1 MNNVQF
7 KNNVMM
13 IKKTLILTAILLV
26 YQGYSQSKLDG
37 YIEVGLKNNEVIKQ
51 HNFDINKSM
60 WALKEARSLFYPTV
74 SLNGSYTKAEGGRT
88 IDIPIGDMLN
98 PVYSTLNQIT
108 NSNAFPTLENQSVL
122 INPDN
127 FYDAK
132 IHTTMP
138 LLNFEIIYNKR
149 IKAQQT
155 TLQKIELEIYQR
167 ELVKDIKIAYYK
179 YLQSLEGI
187 KIYEDALALVT
198 ENQRVNQSLFKND
211 KINRTAVLRSDNEVV
226 RIAANLET
234 AKQVSN
240 NARAYFNFLLNQKLD
255 TQIMVDEINENVPSA
270 LVEGNTENREEL
282 KKLDQ
287 VKELNENITKLTK
300 SHWFPTLSGF
310 ADFGVQDFDFEMNK
324 DSRYYFAGLGLE
336 WNIFSGNKNK
346 YKLKQVEEDNKKIS
360 SQIDNIKQQLLLQFQ
375 VSQNNIKSALEQ
387 FHADKNQKESAKK
400 YNDDITK
407 LYKEGQ
413 AIYIE
418 LLDAQN
424 QWVNAQLNTNISLY
438 NSWIA
443 FAEMERANATFTFK

>member
-1 MNNVQF
+1 MR
-7 KNNVMM
+7 
-13 IKKTLILTAILLV
+13 KTLTLTLV
-26 YQGYSQSKLDG
+26 LIGYLGYSQSKLDG

-60 WALKEARSLFYPTV
+60 YALKEARSLFYPTV

-98 PVYSTLNQIT
+98 PVYNTLNQIT

-149 IKAQQT
+149 IKNQQT
-155 TLQKIELEIYQR
+155 SLQKIELEIYQR
-167 ELVKDIKIAYYK
+167 ELVKEIKTAYYK
-179 YLQSLEGI
+179 YLQSVEGI
-187 KIYEDALALVT
+187 KIYEDALALVK
-198 ENQRVNQSLFKND
+198 ENQRVNKSLFKNE
-211 KINRTAVLRSDNEVV
+211 KINRTAVLRSDNEVI
-226 RIAANLET
+226 RIQANLET
-234 AKQVSN
+234 AKQNSN
-240 NARAYFNFLLNQKLD
+240 NARSYFNFLLNEKLD
-255 TQIMVDEINENVPSA
+255 AVIEVDENEAPPIDAVS
-270 LVEGNTENREEL
+270 ENTQNREEL
-282 KKLDQ
+282 QKLTQ
-287 VKELNENITKLTK
+287 VKEINDNVSKLTQ
-300 SHWFPTLSGF
+300 SYWFPKVNGF
-310 ADFGVQDFDFEMNK
+310 ADFGIQDFDFEVNK
-324 DSRYYFAGLGLE
+324 QSRYYFAGVGLE

-346 YKLKQVEEDNKKIS
+346 FKLKQTEEDSKKIS
-360 SQIDNIKQQLLLQFQ
+360 SQIDNVKQQLLLQFQ
-375 VSQNNIKSALEQ
+375 VSQNNLKSALEQ
-387 FHADKNQKESAKK
+387 FYADKNQKESAKK
-400 YNDDITK
+400 YNEDITK

-424 QWVNAQLNTNISLY
+424 QWVNAQLNTNIALY

-443 FAEMERANATFTFK
+443 FAELERANATFTFN

>member
-1 MNNVQF
+1 
-7 KNNVMM
+7 M
-13 IKKTLILTAILLV
+13 IKKTLILTLV
-26 YQGYSQSKLDG
+26 LFGYLGYSQTKLDG
-37 YIEVGLKNNEVIKQ
+37 YIEVGLLNNEVIKQ
-51 HNFDINKSM
+51 HNFDINKSLY
-60 WALKEARSLFYPTV
+60 ALKEARFLFYPTV
-74 SLNGSYTKAEGGRT
+74 TINGSYTKAEGGRT

-98 PVYSTLNQIT
+98 PVYNTLNQIT

-149 IKAQQT
+149 IKNQQT
-155 TLQKIELEIYQR
+155 SLQKIELEIYQR

-198 ENQRVNQSLFKND
+198 ENQRVNKSLFKND
-211 KINRTAVLRSDNEVV
+211 KINRTAVLRSDNEVI
-226 RIAANLET
+226 RIQANLET
-234 AKQVSN
+234 AKQNSN
-240 NARAYFNFLLNQKLD
+240 NARSYFNFLLNEKLD
-255 TQIMVDEINENVPSA
+255 AAIEVDENETPPIDTVS
-270 LVEGNTENREEL
+270 ENTQNREEL

-287 VKELNENITKLTK
+287 VKGINDNISKLTK
-300 SHWFPTLSGF
+300 SHWLPTLNGF
-310 ADFGVQDFDFEMNK
+310 ADFGIQDFDFDVNK

-336 WNIFSGNKNK
+336 WTIFSGNKNK
-346 YKLKQVEEDNKKIS
+346 YKLKQVEENSKKIS
-360 SQIDNIKQQLLLQFQ
+360 SQIDNAKQQLLLQFQ
-375 VSQNNIKSALEQ
+375 VSQNNLKSALEQ
-387 FHADKNQKESAKK
+387 YYADKNQKESAKK

-443 FAEMERANATFTFK
+443 YVELERANATFTFK

>member
-1 MNNVQF
+1 
-7 KNNVMM
+7 M
-13 IKKTLILTAILLV
+13 IKKTLTLTLIFFGYL
-26 YQGYSQSKLDG
+26 GYSQSKLDS

-60 WALKEARSLFYPTV
+60 YALKEARSLFYPTV

-98 PVYSTLNQIT
+98 PVYNTLNQIT

-149 IKAQQT
+149 IKNQQT
-155 TLQKIELEIYQR
+155 SLQKIELEIYQR
-167 ELVKDIKIAYYK
+167 ELVKEIKIAYYK
-179 YLQSLEGI
+179 YLQSVEGI
-187 KIYEDALALVT
+187 KIYEDALALVK
-198 ENQRVNQSLFKND
+198 ENQRVNKSLFKNE
-211 KINRTAVLRSDNEVV
+211 KINRTAVLRSDNEVI
-226 RIAANLET
+226 RIQANLET
-234 AKQVSN
+234 AKQNSN
-240 NARAYFNFLLNQKLD
+240 NAQSYFNFLLNEKLD
-255 TQIMVDEINENVPSA
+255 TAIEVDENEA
-270 LVEGNTENREEL
+270 LPIDAVSENTQKREEL
-282 KKLDQ
+282 Q
-287 VKELNENITKLTK
+287 KLTQAK
-300 SHWFPTLSGF
+300 EINDNVSKLTQSYWFPKVNGF
-310 ADFGVQDFDFEMNK
+310 ADFGIQDFDFEVNK
-324 DSRYYFAGLGLE
+324 QSRYYFAGVGLE

-346 YKLKQVEEDNKKIS
+346 FKLKQTEEDSKKIS
-360 SQIDNIKQQLLLQFQ
+360 SQIDNVKQQLLLQFQ
-375 VSQNNIKSALEQ
+375 VSQNNLKSALEQ
-387 FHADKNQKESAKK
+387 FYADKNQKESAKK
-400 YNDDITK
+400 YNEDITK

-424 QWVNAQLNTNISLY
+424 QWVNAQLNTNIALY

-443 FAEMERANATFTFK
+443 FTELERANATFTFK

>member
-1 MNNVQF
+1 M
-7 KNNVMM
+7 
-13 IKKTLILTAILLV
+13 KKTLILMTILLG
-26 YQGYSQSKLDG
+26 YYGYSQSKLDG
-37 YIEVGLKNNEVIKQ
+37 YIETGLKNNEIIKQ

-60 WALKEARSLFYPTV
+60 YALKEARSLFYPTV

-88 IDIPIGDMLN
+88 IDIPIGDLMN
-98 PVYSTLNQIT
+98 PVYSTLNQMT
-108 NSNAFPTLENQSVL
+108 NSNAFPTLQNQSVL

-127 FYDAK
+127 FYDVK

-149 IKAQQT
+149 IKNQQT
-155 TLQKIELEIYQR
+155 SLQKIELEIYKR

-179 YLQSLEGI
+179 YLQSKEGI
-187 KIYEDALALVT
+187 KIYEDALVLVK

-211 KINRTAVLRSDNEVV
+211 KINRTAVLRSDNEVI
-226 RIAANLET
+226 RIQANLET
-234 AKQVSN
+234 AKQTSK
-240 NARAYFNFLLNQKLD
+240 NAQSYFNFLLNEKLD
-255 TQIMVDEINENVPSA
+255 SPIETDANETLPSD
-270 LVEGNTENREEL
+270 LVADNTPNREEL

-287 VKELNENITKLTK
+287 VKELNETVGKLTQ

-310 ADFGVQDFDFEMNK
+310 ADFGFQDFDFEVNK
-324 DSRYYFAGLGLE
+324 DSRYYFAGLGLQ

-346 YKLKQVEEDNKKIS
+346 FKLKQVEEDTKKIS
-360 SQIDNIKQQLLLQFQ
+360 SQTDNVRQQLLLQFQ
-375 VSQNNIKSALEQ
+375 VSQNNLKSALEQ
-387 FHADKNQKESAKK
+387 FYANKNQKVAAKK
-400 YNDDITK
+400 YNEDITK

-424 QWVNAQLNTNISLY
+424 QWVNAQLNTNIALY

-443 FAEMERANATFTFK
+443 YAELERANATFTLNN

>member
-1 MNNVQF
+1 MYKIM
-7 KNNVMM
+7 KNA
-13 IKKTLILTAILLV
+13 ITLVLLCCGLL
-26 YQGYSQSKLDG
+26 GYSQSKLDN
-37 YIEVGLKNNEVIKQ
+37 YILIGLKSNEVIKQ
-51 HNFDINKSM
+51 HNFDIKKSVY
-60 WALKEARSLFYPTV
+60 ALKEARSLFYPTV
-74 SLNGSYTKAEGGRT
+74 SLNANYTVADGGRT

-108 NSNAFPTLENQSVL
+108 NSNAFPALQNQSVL

-149 IKAQQT
+149 IKSQQSS
-155 TLQKIELEIYQR
+155 LQKIELEIYQR
-167 ELVKDIKIAYYK
+167 ELVKEIKIAYYK
-179 YLQSLEGI
+179 YLQSIEGVH
-187 KIYEDALALVT
+187 IYEDALKLVK

-211 KINRTAVLRSDNEVV
+211 KINRTAVLRSDNEVI
-226 RIAANLET
+226 RIEANLET
-234 AKQVSN
+234 AKQTSN
-240 NARAYFNFLLNQKLD
+240 NAKSYFNFLINQKLD
-255 TQIMVDEINENVPSA
+255 SEIEIDSDNENLPNVMVSENTLNREELSKLNQVSEINENV
-270 LVEGNTENREEL
+270 N
-282 KKLDQ
+282 
-287 VKELNENITKLTK
+287 KLTQSYWYPK
-300 SHWFPTLSGF
+300 LSGF
-310 ADFGVQDFDFEMNK
+310 ADVGFQDFDFEVNK

-346 YKLKQVEEDNKKIS
+346 YKIKQVELDSQKINSQTDNV
-360 SQIDNIKQQLLLQFQ
+360 KQQLLLQFQ
-375 VSQNNIKSALEQ
+375 VSQNNLKSALEQ
-387 FHADKNQKESAKK
+387 FYADKNQKQSAQK
-400 YNDDITK
+400 YNEDITK

>member
-1 MNNVQF
+1 MYS
-7 KNNVMM
+7 KM
-13 IKKTLILTAILLV
+13 KKVITLTLFCFGFL
-26 YQGYSQSKLDG
+26 GYSQSKLDN
-37 YIEVGLKNNEVIKQ
+37 YIQIGLKSNEVIKQ

-60 WALKEARSLFYPTV
+60 YALKEAHALFYPTV
-74 SLNGSYTKAEGGRT
+74 TLNANYTKADGGRT

-98 PVYSTLNQIT
+98 PVYNTLNQIT
-108 NSNAFPTLENQSVL
+108 NSNAFPSLQNQSVL

-149 IKAQQT
+149 IKSQQT
-155 TLQKIELEIYQR
+155 SLQKIELEIYQR
-167 ELVKDIKIAYYK
+167 ELVKEIKIAYYK
-179 YLQSLEGI
+179 YLQSIEGI
-187 KIYEDALALVT
+187 NIYQAALKLVK

-211 KINRTAVLRSDNEVV
+211 KINRTAVLRSDNEVI
-226 RIAANLET
+226 RIEANLET
-234 AKQVSN
+234 AKQVNSN
-240 NARAYFNFLLNQKLD
+240 AKTYFNFLINQKLD
-255 TQIMVDEINENVPSA
+255 SEIEIDANDESTPTILVNENTS
-270 LVEGNTENREEL
+270 NREEL
-282 KKLDQ
+282 S
-287 VKELNENITKLTK
+287 KLTQVSEINSNVSK
-300 SHWFPTLSGF
+300 LTESYWYPKLSGF
-310 ADFGVQDFDFEMNK
+310 ADFGFQDFDFEVNK
-324 DSRYYFAGLGLE
+324 QSRYYFAGVGLE

-346 YKLKQVEEDNKKIS
+346 YKLKQVEEDSKKIS
-360 SQIDNIKQQLLLQFQ
+360 SQTDNVRQQLLLQFQ
-375 VSQNNIKSALEQ
+375 VSQNNLKSALEQ
-387 FHADKNQKESAKK
+387 FNADKNQKESAKK

-443 FAEMERANATFTFK
+443 FAELERANATFTFK

>member
-1 MNNVQF
+1 
-7 KNNVMM
+7 M
-13 IKKTLILTAILLV
+13 IKKTLTLVLALLG
-26 YQGYSQSKLDG
+26 YLGYSQDKLDG
-37 YIEVGLKNNEVIKQ
+37 YIEAALENNEVIRQ
-51 HNFDINKSM
+51 HGFDISKSM

-74 SLNGSYTKAEGGRT
+74 TLNGSYTRAEGGRT

-98 PVYSTLNQIT
+98 PVYNTLNQIT

-132 IHTTMP
+132 IHTAMP

-149 IKAQQT
+149 IRAQQT
-155 TLQKIELEIYQR
+155 ALQKIELEIYQR
-167 ELVKDIKIAYYK
+167 ELVKEVKIAYYK

-187 KIYEDALALVT
+187 KIYEDALTLVK
-198 ENQRVNQSLFKND
+198 ENQRVNHSLFKNE
-211 KINRTAVLRSDNEVV
+211 KINRTAVLRSENEVI

-234 AKQVSN
+234 ARQAGN
-240 NARAYFNFLLNQKLD
+240 NARAYFNFLLNRKLD
-255 TQIMVDEINENVPSA
+255 AQIVADENKENVPDA
-270 LVEGNTENREEL
+270 LVEGNTQNREEL

-287 VKELNENITKLTK
+287 ASEINGNLSRLAK

-310 ADFGVQDFDFEMNK
+310 ADFGFQDFDFEINK

-346 YKLKQVEEDNKKIS
+346 YKLKQIELDAKKIS
-360 SQIDNIKQQLLLQFQ
+360 SQTDNVRQQLLLQFQ
-375 VSQNNIKSALEQ
+375 VSQNNLKSALEQ
-387 FHADKNQKESAKK
+387 FYADRNQKVAAKK

-424 QWVNAQLNTNISLY
+424 QWINAQLNANISLY

-443 FAEMERANATFTFK
+443 FSEMERANATFTFK

>member
-1 MNNVQF
+1 M
-7 KNNVMM
+7 K
-13 IKKTLILTAILLV
+13 IKLIFAILCL
-26 YQGYSQSKLDG
+26 GYLGYAQNKLDS
-37 YIEVGLKNNEVIKQ
+37 YIQTGLKNNEVIRQ
-51 HNFDINKSM
+51 HNFDISKSM
-60 WALKEARSLFYPTV
+60 YALKEARALFYPTV
-74 SLNGSYTKAEGGRT
+74 SLNGSYTKADGGRT

-108 NSNAFPTLENQSVL
+108 NSNTFPMLENQSVL

-149 IKAQQT
+149 IKTQQT

-167 ELVKDIKIAYYK
+167 ELVKEIKIAYYK
-179 YLQSLEGI
+179 YLQSVEGV
-187 KIYEDALALVT
+187 KIYEDALALVK
-198 ENQRVNQSLFKND
+198 ENQRVNQALFRNE
-211 KINRTAVLRSDNEVV
+211 KINRTAVLRSDNEVI
-226 RIAANLET
+226 RIQANLET
-234 AKQVSN
+234 ARQTSN
-240 NARAYFNFLLNQKLD
+240 NARSYFNFLLNQKLD
-255 TQIMVDEINENVPSA
+255 TTIETDEGESPPIDAITENTQNREELQKLTQAKEINENVS
-270 LVEGNTENREEL
+270 
-282 KKLDQ
+282 
-287 VKELNENITKLTK
+287 KLTNSYWLPK
-300 SHWFPTLSGF
+300 VNGF
-310 ADFGVQDFDFEMNK
+310 ADFGIQDFDFEVDKN
-324 DSRYYFAGLGLE
+324 SRYYFAGVGLE

-346 YKLKQVEEDNKKIS
+346 YKLKQVEEDQKKIS
-360 SQIDNIKQQLLLQFQ
+360 SHTDNVKQQLLLQFQ
-375 VSQNNIKSALEQ
+375 VSQNNLKSALEQ
-387 FHADKNQKESAKK
+387 FYADKNQKVASKK

-443 FAEMERANATFTFK
+443 FAELERANATFTFN

>member
-1 MNNVQF
+1 M
-7 KNNVMM
+7 K
-13 IKKTLILTAILLV
+13 IKLTFALLCL
-26 YQGYSQSKLDG
+26 GYLGYAQNKLES
-37 YIEVGLKNNEVIKQ
+37 YIQTGLKNNEVIRQ

-60 WALKEARSLFYPTV
+60 YALKEAQALFYPTV
-74 SLNGSYTKAEGGRT
+74 SLNANYTKADGGRT

-98 PVYSTLNQIT
+98 PVYNTLNQIT
-108 NSNAFPTLENQSVL
+108 NSNAFPILENQSVL

-149 IKAQQT
+149 IKTQQT

-167 ELVKDIKIAYYK
+167 ELVKEIKIAYYK
-179 YLQSLEGI
+179 YLQSVEGI
-187 KIYEDALALVT
+187 KIYEDALALVK
-198 ENQRVNQSLFKND
+198 ENQRVNQALFRNE
-211 KINRTAVLRSDNEVV
+211 KINRTAVLRSDNEVI
-226 RIAANLET
+226 RIQANLET
-234 AKQVSN
+234 AQQTSN
-240 NARAYFNFLLNQKLD
+240 NARSYFNFLLNQKLD
-255 TQIMVDEINENVPSA
+255 TAIETDENEAAPIEVFSENTQNREELQKLMQAKEINENVS
-270 LVEGNTENREEL
+270 
-282 KKLDQ
+282 
-287 VKELNENITKLTK
+287 KLTNSYWLPK
-300 SHWFPTLSGF
+300 VNGF
-310 ADFGVQDFDFEMNK
+310 ADFGIQDFDFEVDK
-324 DSRYYFAGLGLE
+324 QSRYYFAGVGLE

-346 YKLKQVEEDNKKIS
+346 YKLKQVEEDQKKIS
-360 SQIDNIKQQLLLQFQ
+360 SQTDNVKQQLLLQFQ
-375 VSQNNIKSALEQ
+375 VSQNNLKSALEQ
-387 FHADKNQKESAKK
+387 FYADKNQKQSAKK

-443 FAEMERANATFTFK
+443 FAELERANATFTFN